1 MPNEGVVPTLEEDR
15 TALYEQVRARSGVKE
30 QVFH

>member
-1 MPNEGVVPTLEEDR
+1 MPNQGEAAMLEKDR